1 MVRLRMYRIFIDR
14 MLDVLER
21 EVAPT
26 LLDCS
31 LDSFDDTAMILKP

>member
-1 MVRLRMYRIFIDR
+1 MVRLRIYRIFIDR
-14 MLDVLER
+14 MLDVLKR

-31 LDSFDDTAMILKP
+31 LDSFDDTALILKP

>member
-1 MVRLRMYRIFIDR
+1 VDG

-31 LDSFDDTAMILKP
+31 LDSFDDPVMILNT